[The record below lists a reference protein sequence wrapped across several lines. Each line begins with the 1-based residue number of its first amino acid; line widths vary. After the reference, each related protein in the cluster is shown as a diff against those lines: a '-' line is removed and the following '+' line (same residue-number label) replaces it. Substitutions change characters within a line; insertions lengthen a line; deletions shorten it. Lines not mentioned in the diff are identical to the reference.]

1 MAPRLEIDT
10 RTVRLILIAFVL
22 LAGLSIHRLW
32 LAGVPL
38 DADVLI
44 VQGHTM
50 GTTYEL
56 RVAGDGL
63 SESLRT
69 KIEAETTRRL
79 EEVDRW
85 MSNWNPESEISRFNT
100 HQSTDPFPVSFE
112 TAEVVAFAVELSKW
126 SGGAFDI
133 TVGPLVALWGFGSG
147 ARVGDPPSQQE
158 IDALLSH
165 TGARIL
171 RIGRGNPTSGGFL
184 RKQSPETEIDLSAV
198 AKGYGVDHIAAGLFW
213 LGRENF
219 LVEIGG
225 EIRAAGARP
234 EGGPWRVAIEKP
246 IDEERIIHSI
256 VELHD
261 QAMATSGDYRI
272 FYHEDGR
279 RISHTID
286 PRTGR
291 PVEHGPASATAIAAS
306 ATVADA
312 WATTLMAMGE
322 EGLRLAEHEGIAAM
336 VLFRGTEGSVLVQKN
351 RLFPEAVEASSSRP
365 RSERP

>member
-1 MAPRLEIDT
+1 MAPRLEIDA

-22 LAGLSIHRLW
+22 LAGLSVHRLW
-32 LAGVPL
+32 LVDVPL

-56 RVAGDGL
+56 RVAGEGL
-63 SESLRT
+63 SESLRP

-79 EEVDRW
+79 EDVDRW

-100 HQSTDPFPVSFE
+100 HRSTDPFPVSFE
-112 TAEVVAFAVELSKW
+112 TAQVVAFAVEVSKW

-133 TVGPLVALWGFGSG
+133 TVGPLVALWGFGSE
-147 ARVGDPPSQQE
+147 ARVGDPPTQQE
-158 IDALLSH
+158 IDALLQH
-165 TGARIL
+165 AGARIL

-184 RKQSPETEIDLSAV
+184 RKQSPETEIDLSAI
-198 AKGYGVDHIAAGLFW
+198 AKGYGVDHVAAGLFS
-213 LGRENF
+213 LGREDF

-225 EIRAAGARP
+225 EIRAAGERP
-234 EGGPWRVAIEKP
+234 GGGPWRVAIEKP
-246 IDEERIIHSI
+246 IDEQRAIHSI
-256 VELHD
+256 IALHD

-291 PVEHGPASATAIAAS
+291 PVEHGPASATAIATN

-322 EGLRLAEHEGIAAM
+322 EGLRLAEYEGIAAM
-336 VLFRGTEGSVLVQKN
+336 VLFRGAEGSVSVQKN
-351 RLFPEAVEASSSRP
+351 RLFPKAVETSNSQP
-365 RSERP
+365 RSEAP